1 MPEGPEVR
9 KYADAVDSVLTGRKI
24 ISLTAR
30 TREARNWLGEN
41 GTRLVGR
48 RVSSV
53 RSHGKHL
60 VGLIEGGFY
69 FHSHLM
75 MWGRWQTHLPEA
87 PADIDRR
94 ERARIVVEG
103 GAAILYSAPIFNVG
117 EGDPAAQI
125 EHLRTLGPDVLPYPS
140 TIRRKPTQGSGT
152 DATPRTVAP
161 INVEEQVSSV
171 RNSGSV
177 RARTESGAV
186 DRVNLG
192 DEVSTVRGSGWVQRV
207 GRFNAAEFRHRLHQH
222 PDQAIGAALLNQR
235 IVAGLGNYLRAEVL
249 FACRINP
256 WTNVGGLKRRE
267 LTCLSRTIPE
277 LALRSYLFSA
287 TASDE
292 DRERMRTDPLLVY
305 KGRQQDWEPGWDYGT
320 RHLVFRRTN
329 LPCLRC
335 GNPIKQLRQTTMSN
349 ESINQAP
356 SLISSP
362 APASLPEEERSRIIY
377 FCAHCQHVEPM

>member
-9 KYADAVDSVLTGRKI
+9 RYADAVDSVLTGREI
-24 ISLTAR
+24 LSLTAR
-30 TREARNWLGEN
+30 TRDARHWLNEN
-41 GTRLVGR
+41 GARLIGQH
-48 RVSSV
+48 VSSV

-60 VGLIEGGFY
+60 IGLIEGGFY

-75 MWGRWQTHLPEA
+75 MWGRWQTHVPEP
-87 PADIDRR
+87 PADLDRR
-94 ERARIVVEG
+94 ERARIVVAS

-117 EGDPAAQI
+117 EGDPAALI

-140 TIRRKPTQGSGT
+140 TIRRKRVQLGAELSTRS
-152 DATPRTVAP
+152 DSDR
-161 INVEEQVSSV
+161 
-171 RNSGSV
+171 V
-177 RARTESGAV
+177 RA
-186 DRVNLG
+186 
-192 DEVSTVRGSGWVQRV
+192 V
-207 GRFNAAEFRHRLHQH
+207 GRFNASEFRRRLGQH
-222 PDQAIGAALLNQR
+222 PDITIGAALLNQR

-249 FACRINP
+249 FACKINP
-256 WTNVGGLKRRE
+256 WTEVGQLRRRE

-292 DRERMRTDPLLVY
+292 DRERMRTDPSLVY
-305 KGRQQDWEPGWDYGT
+305 KGRQQDWEPGRDFGT

-349 ESINQAP
+349 ETIDQTAP
-356 SLISSP
+356 RDTTLPAPAP
-362 APASLPEEERSRIIY
+362 APASSHAPAPASFPEEERSRIIY